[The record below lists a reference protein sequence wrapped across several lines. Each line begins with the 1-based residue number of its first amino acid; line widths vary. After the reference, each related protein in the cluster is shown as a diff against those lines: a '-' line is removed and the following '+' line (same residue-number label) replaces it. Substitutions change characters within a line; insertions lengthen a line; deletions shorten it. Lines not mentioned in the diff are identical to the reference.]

1 MDGGHPPPAAGL
13 PMDGGRACIECRRS
27 MTTTHL
33 RKAASP
39 WMEVTRRPPP
49 AVPMDGGRACIE
61 CRRSMTTTHLRKAA
75 SPWMEVARRPPPASP
90 WMEVARAP
98 PHTETPRHPS
108 AP

>member
-49 AVPMDGGRACIE
+49 A
-61 CRRSMTTTHLRKAA
+61 
-75 SPWMEVARRPPPASP
+75 SP
-90 WMEVARAP
+90 WMEVARA
-98 PHTETPRHPS
+98 S
-108 AP
+108 NVVGL